1 MRDILFSDVF
11 EDHVDVDVEAPESTN
26 KLLVSLHYHPYLRPY
41 APIN

>member
-1 MRDILFSDVF
+1 MDILFSDVF

-26 KLLVSLHYHPYLRPY
+26 ELLVSLHYYPYLRPY